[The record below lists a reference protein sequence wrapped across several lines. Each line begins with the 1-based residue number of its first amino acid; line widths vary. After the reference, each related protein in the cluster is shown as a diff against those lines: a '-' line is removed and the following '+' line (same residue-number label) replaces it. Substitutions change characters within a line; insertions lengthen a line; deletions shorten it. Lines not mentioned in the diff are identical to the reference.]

1 MISIKQKLAHYA
13 WDIAYGVYSDK
24 IVTEG
29 LKGVK
34 LHIVRNPY
42 KNKWFAD
49 PFILEEDDENIQ
61 FLVEEFDYSV
71 GRGRIAR
78 LMVDK
83 KDNKI
88 IECSIIL
95 DLPTHLS
102 FPAIY
107 RVDGEV

>member
-49 PFILEEDDENIQ
+49 PFILEEDDESIQ

-71 GRGRIAR
+71 ATVGSHDVTSA
-78 LMVDK
+78 
-83 KDNKI
+83 
-88 IECSIIL
+88 
-95 DLPTHLS
+95 LS
-102 FPAIY
+102 SMTLLLY
-107 RVDGEV
+107 G